1 MVAGN
6 ETTTNLIANSV
17 RYLTEDKITQE
28 AVRQDPSLVPVFV
41 EEMLRYYPPVQ
52 AIGRT
57 AAEDVDI
64 GGVRIAKGSTVISWV
79 ASANRDELKFD
90 DPDSFKLDRKS
101 NPHMSFGFGIHFAS
115 ALPSPGLKR
124 KSRSITCCGAHTWKG
139 TALRSLK
146 RFKVRLF
153 SASAISPYNFHKNSA
168 KKRTGCYKPV
178 LSLLFKDL

>member
-1 MVAGN
+1 M
-6 ETTTNLIANSV
+6 IANSV

-101 NPHMSFGFGIHFAS
+101 NPHMSFGFGIHFCLGAPLARLEAKV
-115 ALPSPGLKR
+115 ALDYLLRRAYMERDSSKELEAIQSPFVFG
-124 KSRSITCCGAHTWKG
+124 
-139 TALRSLK
+139 
-146 RFKVRLF
+146 VRHLPVQL
-153 SASAISPYNFHKNSA
+153 SQKLAR